1 MSFPSRSARLC
12 AIVLMSGLS
21 FSSCGFGTGAVLS
34 ATNDRG
40 GSTNAPASP
49 TGLVVLGQ
57 KQSPARLQLVLRDFE
72 GDSVDVQLWYALPSA
87 PNVERPITRVAAN
100 PVRLGAS
107 RQGTVHE
114 IPWDF
119 AAEEGLGTGFTPDVV
134 VVARLAGGVVQST
147 VVGLGND
154 APRIEQ
160 VVTPITEISGVV
172 PIGFRLS
179 DSSGDA
185 VDVTV
190 EYFVEGDPDAGWRR
204 ARPAGNSDPATGPQ
218 LPSLLTTV
226 SGTTTTFFWDTDS
239 RDAQGAPLG
248 DLVDRERDV
257 RVRLVAEDGFS
268 TGTPTES
275 AVFRIDNNAPP
286 AVTIGDGGVLQSGD
300 RLRGIPIPFQTTDAE
315 GDPVRVVFQWT
326 RVGDPFPSL
335 DATDAAVLSGL
346 LQDPVFRRQKQIC
359 TPYPMVVGGKPE
371 PRDAQRLRLPEL
383 AKPEAGWLIRRGL
396 AGTEVELLRPPAGE
410 LVSLAAGWRAN
421 PLNGPV
427 AALPHRDGLG
437 ALVLDQLPDGT
448 CSILDVDL
456 VLGTAVVVASG
467 IPGTGTAM
475 ARART
480 GSALIV
486 ATELGSTWQLTLVG
500 SGGNLVTIATGA
512 PGAGRLHGVAAI
524 TSSAV
529 VATNGNALIRID
541 WRSPQTPAVNTVIPG
556 LAEPLGVAVDPRR
569 ADRVYLAERN
579 HALGSG
585 RIAVVDL
592 ATRSVETLLPGSGM
606 FPRPTA
612 VAVSPDGSR
621 IVALCQPVGVA
632 SAQLRTF
639 PFGTDATSVSVLGA
653 VNGAASVASGDE
665 NLTLVASTAADL
677 LVRGGIEQRRTITT
691 FEGRTHTV
699 TVDRAFAP
707 TPSHRSTW
715 RIRPLDPF
723 FHPRQGGETIS
734 DDRFLWDSREATG
747 NVGILLRAQA
757 VDTELGT
764 TASSSGSI
772 TLDAGFGSSSSLPG
786 TPLAFGDID
795 GDGAPDV
802 VVAGTT
808 IHVQTQSGVFSP
820 TPLATLPVAADIQ
833 IADLDGDGRAD
844 VLGIGQDLYI
854 AWQEANGAFTM
865 ATLATNVFRAVAVDI
880 DRDGLLDVVDSTGRL
895 FRHWATP
902 RVFLPPI
909 TTNLGSFGT
918 QVPTDVN
925 GDGRVDFVLGGS
937 SGFGLGVEYA
947 IQQSNGTFTRVPA
960 GASGTSSALVVQ
972 FAAGDLNGDG
982 VVDVAAV
989 FQGTV
994 GSGRLVIGP
1003 FTLTEFDNPGIVS
1016 GIQSLRIVDVDG
1028 DGRPDVALERTME
1041 TGVLFQGDDWDFRY
1055 EQVGAAGTK
1064 IAGDVDRDGRVDL
1077 ISGSQLSLQGSKRRA
1092 STPVALPG
1100 GPQTDEWY
1108 QSQSVYFNG
1117 DAAFV
1122 DGGDGYLDI
1131 VVSTTDSLTDS
1142 GNDLVFAQT
1151 SPGVFAP
1158 VAFLRSFFT
1167 NFVGDQMGIDL
1178 NGDGSSEIVA
1188 ATCPLFGTAGGL
1200 VVGGATTSTSAIQIP
1215 LSMVAADLDGDG
1227 DIDFATANRDSDNV
1241 AVYYQSQSGTFT
1253 ISLLGSSATT
1263 DAPNSIAAGDVDG
1276 DGRADLV
1283 VGVANGIAI
1292 FRQKATGQLGSA
1304 QLGVALPDQTIPT
1317 LPSPVVVVADV
1328 NSDGRLDVTSNFGM
1342 HFQRPD
1348 GTLLATP
1355 DSTTPIYGTPVDLDG
1370 NGLMDLG
1377 GPGMLF
1383 QVAPGVFES
1392 GAGGPGGT
1400 QDNLPVDL
1408 DADGDHDLVGV
1419 NPTRVVWRGR

>member
-1 MSFPSRSARLC
+1 MSFPSRSPRLC

-21 FSSCGFGTGAVLS
+21 ISSCGFGTGAVLS
-34 ATNDRG
+34 TTNDRG
-40 GSTNAPASP
+40 GSANAPASP

-72 GDSVDVQLWYALPSA
+72 GDAVEVQLSYALPSA

-100 PVRLGAS
+100 PVRLAAS

-119 AAEEGLGTGFTPDVV
+119 AAEEGLGTGFTSNVV
-134 VVARLAGGVVQST
+134 VVARLPGGVVQST

-154 APRIEQ
+154 APRIDQ
-160 VVTPITEISGVV
+160 VVAPTTEISGVV

-179 DSSGDA
+179 DSSTDA
-185 VDVTV
+185 VNVTV
-190 EYFVEGDPDAGWRR
+190 EYFVEADPGAGWRR
-204 ARPAGNSDPATGPQ
+204 ARPAGNSAPATGPQ
-218 LPSLLTTV
+218 LPALFTTV
-226 SGTTTTFFWDTDS
+226 AGTTTTFFWDTDS
-239 RDAQGAPLG
+239 RDTQGAPLG
-248 DLVDRERDV
+248 DLVDLERDV
-257 RVRLVAEDGFS
+257 RVRLLATDGFS
-268 TGTPTES
+268 AGTPTES

-300 RLRGIPIPFQTTDAE
+300 LLRGIPIPFQTTDAE

-335 DATDAAVLSGL
+335 DATDAAVLAGL

-359 TPYPMVVGGKPE
+359 TPYPLVVGGKPE

-383 AKPEAGWLIRRGL
+383 SKPEAGWLVKRGL

-410 LVSLAAGWRAN
+410 LVSLAAGWGTN
-421 PLNGPV
+421 PLNGPI
-427 AALPHRDGLG
+427 AALPHRDGLA
-437 ALVLDQLPDGT
+437 ALVFDQLPDGT
-448 CSILDVDL
+448 CRILDVDL
-456 VLGTAVVVASG
+456 VSGTAVVVASG

-475 ARART
+475 TRART
-480 GSALIV
+480 GSALLV
-486 ATELGSTWQLTLVG
+486 ATESGGTWQLTQVG
-500 SGGNLVTIATGA
+500 SDGSLVTIATGA

-541 WRSPQTPAVNTVIPG
+541 WRSPQTPAVNTVITG
-556 LAEPLGVAVDPRR
+556 LAEPLGVAVEPRR
-569 ADRVYLAERN
+569 ADRIYLAERS
-579 HALGSG
+579 HGLGSG

-612 VAVSPDGSR
+612 VSVPEDGSR
-621 IVALCQPVGVA
+621 IDAICQPVGVA
-632 SAQLRTF
+632 SPQLRTF
-639 PFGTDATSVSVLGA
+639 AFGTDASSVRVLGGVTGA
-653 VNGAASVASGDE
+653 VSVASGDE

-677 LVRGGIEQRRTITT
+677 LVRGGIEQRRMITT

-747 NVGILLRAQA
+747 NAGILLRAQA

-764 TASSSGSI
+764 TASSSGTI
-772 TLDAGFGSSSSLPG
+772 TLDAGFGSPSTLPG
-786 TPLAFGDID
+786 NPLEFGDID
-795 GDGAPDV
+795 GDGLPDV
-802 VVAGTT
+802 VVAGAS

-820 TPLATLPVAADIQ
+820 TPLATLPVATEIHIADI
-833 IADLDGDGRAD
+833 DGDGRAD
-844 VLGIGQDLYI
+844 VLGSGQDLYI
-854 AWQEANGAFTM
+854 AWQEANGAFTI
-865 ATLATNVFRAVAVDI
+865 ATLATNILHAVAVDI
-880 DRDGLLDVVDSTGRL
+880 DQNGRLDVVDTTGRL
-895 FRHWATP
+895 FRHSATP
-902 RVFLPPI
+902 RVFLPSL
-909 TTNLGSFGT
+909 TTNLSSFGA
-918 QVPTDVN
+918 QVPADVN
-925 GDGRVDFVLGGS
+925 GDGRVDFVVGGA
-937 SGFGLGVEYA
+937 GIEYA
-947 IQQSNGTFTRVPA
+947 IQQSDGTFTRVP
-960 GASGTSSALVVQ
+960 GAQGTSSTLVIL
-972 FAAGDLNGDG
+972 FAAGDLNADAG
-982 VVDVAAV
+982 VDVAVV
-989 FQGTV
+989 FQGFV
-994 GSGRLVIGP
+994 GNDRLVIGP
-1003 FTLTEFDNPGIVS
+1003 VTFTELNYPGIVS
-1016 GIQSLRIVDVDG
+1016 GIQSLRIADVDG
-1028 DGRPDVALERTME
+1028 DGHSDVVLERATE
-1041 TGVLFQGDDWDFRY
+1041 TGVLFQGADWNFHYERVGSAGSRLLDD
-1055 EQVGAAGTK
+1055 AN
-1064 IAGDVDRDGRVDL
+1064 RDGQVDL
-1077 ISGSQLSLQGSKRRA
+1077 VTGSQLSLQASRRQA
-1092 STPVALPG
+1092 VPSVALSG
-1100 GPQTDEWY
+1100 GPQSDEW
-1108 QSQSVYFNG
+1108 SSFPPVSFNG
-1117 DAAFV
+1117 DVAFA

-1151 SPGVFAP
+1151 APGTFAP
-1158 VAFLRSFFT
+1158 VAFFRGFST
-1167 NFVGDQMGIDL
+1167 NFIGDQLGLDL
-1178 NGDGSSEIVA
+1178 NGDGSAEIAA
-1188 ATCPLFGTAGGL
+1188 ATCSFFGSNGGL
-1200 VVGGATTSTSAIQIP
+1200 VVGNATISSSAIQLP
-1215 LSMVAADLDGDG
+1215 LSLVAADLDGDG

-1241 AVYYQSQSGTFT
+1241 AVYYQSQSGTFSFT
-1253 ISLLGSSATT
+1253 LLGSSTTT

-1292 FRQKATGQLGSA
+1292 FRQKANGQFGSV
-1304 QLGVALPDQTIPT
+1304 QQGVALPDQTIPT
-1317 LPSPVVVVADV
+1317 LPNPVVVVADLD
-1328 NSDGRLDVTSNFGM
+1328 SDGRLDVASNYGI
-1342 HFQRPD
+1342 HLQRPD
-1348 GTLLATP
+1348 GSLPATP
-1355 DSTTPIYGTPVDLDG
+1355 DSTTPIFGTPVDLDG

-1392 GAGGPGGT
+1392 VAGGPGGT

-1408 DADGDHDLVGV
+1408 DADGDYDLVGV